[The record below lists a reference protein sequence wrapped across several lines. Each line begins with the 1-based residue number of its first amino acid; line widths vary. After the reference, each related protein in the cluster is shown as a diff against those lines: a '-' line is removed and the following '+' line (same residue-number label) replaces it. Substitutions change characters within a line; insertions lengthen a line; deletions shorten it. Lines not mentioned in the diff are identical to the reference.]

1 MNRHAA
7 RSITLL
13 ILYSVLAA
21 GVCAQTVPGRI
32 DGPTVRIGD
41 TWMYNKLDGWNRTL
55 ENVSVNTVRKI
66 GPDGISMESSALDGS
81 HIANVQRTRD
91 FNLVRIEAAAFT
103 QTALP
108 YYPNFAFPLQ
118 IGKTWRRDV
127 ELANTS
133 TPGKKVHAQLEGRV
147 VGWESVTVPAGNF
160 LALKIEVKGWYRGV
174 DTGGTWTGRIED
186 ALWYAPEVRNAV
198 RYEYQD
204 TVDTS
209 RYNHEIHELV
219 RYWLVP

>member
-1 MNRHAA
+1 M

-13 ILYSVLAA
+13 ILCSVLAT
-21 GVCAQTVPGRI
+21 GVSAQTAPSRI
-32 DGPTVRIGD
+32 DGPTVKVGD
-41 TWMYNKLDGWNRTL
+41 AWMYNKLDGWTRRL
-55 ENVSVNTVRKI
+55 EYVSINTVREI
-66 GPDGISMESSALDGS
+66 GAGGISMESTAPDGR
-81 HIANVQRTRD
+81 HLAKIRRTSD
-91 FNLVRIEAAAFT
+91 FNLVRIEAVGFT

-133 TPGKKVHAQLEGRV
+133 TPGKTVHAQLEGRV
-147 VGWESVTVPAGNF
+147 VGWETVTVPAGNF
-160 LALKIEVKGWYRGV
+160 LALKIEVKGWYRGES
-174 DTGGTWTGRIED
+174 TEGTWTGKIED

-204 TVDTS
+204 TVGNS
-209 RYNHEIHELV
+209 LYNHEIHELV

>member
-1 MNRHAA
+1 M

-13 ILYSVLAA
+13 ILYSVLAT
-21 GVCAQTVPGRI
+21 GVCAQTVPSSI

-41 TWMYNKLDGWNRTL
+41 AWMYNKLDGRNRRL
-55 ENVSVNTVRKI
+55 EYVSVNTVRKI
-66 GPDGISMESSALDGS
+66 GPDSISMESTALDGS
-81 HIANVQRTRD
+81 HIANIQRTRD
-91 FNLVRIEAAAFT
+91 FNLVRIEAAGFT

-118 IGKTWRRDV
+118 IGKIWQRDV

-160 LALKIEVKGWYRGV
+160 LALKIEVKGWYRGENI
-174 DTGGTWTGRIED
+174 DGIWTGRIED

-204 TVDTS
+204 TVDRS

>member
-1 MNRHAA
+1 LNRRVV
-7 RSITLL
+7 RSIALL
-13 ILYSVLAA
+13 IFCSALAA
-21 GVCAQTVPGRI
+21 GVRAQTAPSRI
-32 DGPTVRIGD
+32 DGPAVKVGD
-41 TWMYNKLDGWNRTL
+41 AWMYNKLDGWKRRL
-55 ENVSVNTVRKI
+55 EYVSVNTVRKI
-66 GPDGISMESSALDGS
+66 GADGISMESTAVDGR
-81 HIANVQRTRD
+81 HFANIRRTSD

-133 TPGKKVHAQLEGRV
+133 QPGKKVHAQLEGRV

-160 LALKIEVKGWYRGV
+160 LALKIEVKGSYRGENA
-174 DTGGTWTGRIED
+174 DGTWTGKIED

-204 TVDTS
+204 TVGGS
-209 RYNHEIHELV
+209 RYNHEIDELV